1 MKEFFSTLGAFLAF
15 PVFPFLAI
23 AIGQNIPNTFNS
35 LPPCG
40 EKPAITNSAEEGGNH
55 AR

>member
-1 MKEFFSTLGAFLAF
+1 MKDFFSTLGAFLAF
-15 PVFPFLAI
+15 PVFPLAAI
-23 AIGQNIPNTFNS
+23 AIAQNTPNAFNS

-40 EKPAITNSAEEGGNH
+40 EKQAITTSEQEGGSH